1 MHIQDFMV
9 NGLKSVFWTL
19 LKTAEQKCPMNC
31 ILKVCGYLKNSEK
44 SQKHLWS
51 ASIFPRLV
59 LQIKHRQ
66 DLGSLTYLAI
76 TFLLTYQP
84 RPFLERFHSS
94 EFLSGSPSFLL
105 RFLMLQE
112 MHVVAQSS
120 WLPGYQPAL
129 IFGRRLCT
137 HNPGYS
143 QWKGQVSVKKERE
156 EDGVLPSDRH
166 ISKSK

>member
-9 NGLKSVFWTL
+9 KGLKSVFWTL
-19 LKTAEQKCPMNC
+19 LKTAEQKCSINC
-31 ILKVCGYLKNSEK
+31 ILKVSGYLKNSEK

-51 ASIFPRLV
+51 ANIFPRLV

-66 DLGSLTYLAI
+66 DPRFLTYLAI
-76 TFLLTYQP
+76 IFLLTYQP
-84 RPFLERFHSS
+84 RRFLERVHNS

-112 MHVVAQSS
+112 MRVVAQPS

-137 HNPGYS
+137 QQP
-143 QWKGQVSVKKERE
+143 WLLPKERSGE
-156 EDGVLPSDRH
+156 CQERKRRGWSVAF
-166 ISKSK
+166 